1 MKKLINHSEAIELE
15 YLVRR
20 VYNCGRHGVM
30 GIADADHLEYHPLDA
45 ANVILAPL
53 YLNRTDIPEI
63 DNFID
68 GQSCIFNFDDNYAY
82 DEKVVR
88 NYIDGLRSL
97 VDKYYKNYLERD

>member
-1 MKKLINHSEAIELE
+1 MKKLINHSEATELE

-20 VYNCGRHGVM
+20 VYNCDRFGVM

-63 DNFID
+63 DNFI
-68 GQSCIFNFDDNYAY
+68 GEQSCIFNFDDNYVY
-82 DEKVVR
+82 NENTVR
-88 NYIDGLRSL
+88 NYIDGLRAL
-97 VDKYYKNYLERD
+97 VDNYY